1 MVDKNE
7 FDSKAAQL
15 ESKLNG
21 YKTLILSSDEDEY
34 KIVDS
39 VSDVSVFVKIDNF
52 RNELDAAIR
61 EFNEETR
68 SINQAI
74 VNMEV
79 KDTVVLIDK
88 FKTVD
93 DTKLDLKSISDKNK
107 YEIDEYVK
115 NLEKEGKLETAKKVK
130 VKCGQVLR
138 YAVSTGLCDRDVTQD
153 LKGAISPP
161 KVTHMAAL
169 IEPKDFALLLQD
181 IDHYEGSVVT
191 QYALRIA
198 PLVFVHP
205 GELRHA
211 KWQDIDLEKGL
222 WSYTP
227 PKTKSKTGVQHIVPL
242 STQVIHLLSELA
254 RITKAK
260 SEYVFSATTSNLKP
274 MSENTINQA

>member
-39 VSDVSVFVKIDNF
+39 VSDVSVFVKIDKF
-52 RNELDAAIR
+52 RNELDVAIR

-79 KDTVVLIDK
+79 KDTIVLIDK

-107 YEIDEYVK
+107 YEIDEYIASGALVEHTLDK
-115 NLEKEGKLETAKKVK
+115 DGIIIYLDYISRCIFNASPITVNINLDEEISIEQKIKLDTLDVSETDKQFIMDEYKLYYEHIKDIILNIDVLSIYDSILDIIDSAIEKS
-130 VKCGQVLR
+130 VL
-138 YAVSTGLCDRDVTQD
+138 
-153 LKGAISPP
+153 
-161 KVTHMAAL
+161 
-169 IEPKDFALLLQD
+169 F
-181 IDHYEGSVVT
+181 
-191 QYALRIA
+191 
-198 PLVFVHP
+198 
-205 GELRHA
+205 
-211 KWQDIDLEKGL
+211 
-222 WSYTP
+222 
-227 PKTKSKTGVQHIVPL
+227 
-242 STQVIHLLSELA
+242 
-254 RITKAK
+254 
-260 SEYVFSATTSNLKP
+260 
-274 MSENTINQA
+274 

>member
-39 VSDVSVFVKIDNF
+39 ISDVSVFVKIDKF

-68 SINQAI
+68 SINQAL

-107 YEIDEYVK
+107 YEIDEYI
-115 NLEKEGKLETAKKVK
+115 A
-130 VKCGQVLR
+130 
-138 YAVSTGLCDRDVTQD
+138 S
-153 LKGAISPP
+153 GALVEHTLDKDGIIIYLDYIS
-161 KVTHMAAL
+161 
-169 IEPKDFALLLQD
+169 
-181 IDHYEGSVVT
+181 
-191 QYALRIA
+191 
-198 PLVFVHP
+198 
-205 GELRHA
+205 
-211 KWQDIDLEKGL
+211 
-222 WSYTP
+222 
-227 PKTKSKTGVQHIVPL
+227 
-242 STQVIHLLSELA
+242 
-254 RITKAK
+254 
-260 SEYVFSATTSNLKP
+260 
-274 MSENTINQA
+274 NTIKNATPIIVNINLDEEISTEQKIKLDTLDVSETDKQFIMDEYKLYYEHIKDIILNIDVLSIYDSILDIIDSAIEKSVLF

>member
-39 VSDVSVFVKIDNF
+39 VSDVSVFVKIDKF
-52 RNELDAAIR
+52 RNEIDAAIR

-107 YEIDEYVK
+107 YEIDEYIASGALVEHTLDK
-115 NLEKEGKLETAKKVK
+115 DGIIIYLDYISRCIFNNASPITVNINLDEEISIEQKIKLDTLDVSETDKQFIMDEYKLYYEHIKDIILNIDVLSIYDSILDIIDSAIEKS
-130 VKCGQVLR
+130 VL
-138 YAVSTGLCDRDVTQD
+138 
-153 LKGAISPP
+153 
-161 KVTHMAAL
+161 
-169 IEPKDFALLLQD
+169 F
-181 IDHYEGSVVT
+181 
-191 QYALRIA
+191 
-198 PLVFVHP
+198 
-205 GELRHA
+205 
-211 KWQDIDLEKGL
+211 
-222 WSYTP
+222 
-227 PKTKSKTGVQHIVPL
+227 
-242 STQVIHLLSELA
+242 
-254 RITKAK
+254 
-260 SEYVFSATTSNLKP
+260 
-274 MSENTINQA
+274 

>member
-39 VSDVSVFVKIDNF
+39 VSDVSVFVKINNF

-68 SINQAI
+68 SINQAV

-107 YEIDEYVK
+107 YEIDEYIASGALVEHTLDKDGIIIYLDYISNIIK
-115 NLEKEGKLETAKKVK
+115 NATPIIVNINLDEEISIEQKIKLDTLDVSETDKQFIMDEYKLYYEHIKDIILNIDVLSIYDSILDIIDSAIEKS
-130 VKCGQVLR
+130 VL
-138 YAVSTGLCDRDVTQD
+138 
-153 LKGAISPP
+153 
-161 KVTHMAAL
+161 
-169 IEPKDFALLLQD
+169 F
-181 IDHYEGSVVT
+181 
-191 QYALRIA
+191 
-198 PLVFVHP
+198 
-205 GELRHA
+205 
-211 KWQDIDLEKGL
+211 
-222 WSYTP
+222 
-227 PKTKSKTGVQHIVPL
+227 
-242 STQVIHLLSELA
+242 
-254 RITKAK
+254 
-260 SEYVFSATTSNLKP
+260 
-274 MSENTINQA
+274 

>member
-1 MVDKNE
+1 MVDENE
-7 FDSKAAQL
+7 FDSKATQL

-68 SINQAI
+68 SINQAV

-107 YEIDEYVK
+107 YEIDEYIASGALVEHTLDKDGIIIYLDYISNIIK
-115 NLEKEGKLETAKKVK
+115 NATPIIVNINLDEEISIEQKIKLDTLDVSETDKQFIMDEYKLYYEHIKDIILNIDVLSIYDSILDIIDSAIEKS
-130 VKCGQVLR
+130 VL
-138 YAVSTGLCDRDVTQD
+138 
-153 LKGAISPP
+153 
-161 KVTHMAAL
+161 
-169 IEPKDFALLLQD
+169 F
-181 IDHYEGSVVT
+181 
-191 QYALRIA
+191 
-198 PLVFVHP
+198 
-205 GELRHA
+205 
-211 KWQDIDLEKGL
+211 
-222 WSYTP
+222 
-227 PKTKSKTGVQHIVPL
+227 
-242 STQVIHLLSELA
+242 
-254 RITKAK
+254 
-260 SEYVFSATTSNLKP
+260 
-274 MSENTINQA
+274 

>member
-39 VSDVSVFVKIDNF
+39 VSDVSVFVKIDKF

-79 KDTVVLIDK
+79 KDTIVLIDK

-107 YEIDEYVK
+107 YEIDEYIASGAFVEHTLDKDGIILYLDYISNIIK
-115 NLEKEGKLETAKKVK
+115 NATPIIVNINLDEEISIEQKIKLDTLDVSETDKQFIMDEYKLYYEHIKDIILNIDVLSIYDSILDIIDSAIEKS
-130 VKCGQVLR
+130 VL
-138 YAVSTGLCDRDVTQD
+138 
-153 LKGAISPP
+153 
-161 KVTHMAAL
+161 
-169 IEPKDFALLLQD
+169 F
-181 IDHYEGSVVT
+181 
-191 QYALRIA
+191 
-198 PLVFVHP
+198 
-205 GELRHA
+205 
-211 KWQDIDLEKGL
+211 
-222 WSYTP
+222 
-227 PKTKSKTGVQHIVPL
+227 
-242 STQVIHLLSELA
+242 
-254 RITKAK
+254 
-260 SEYVFSATTSNLKP
+260 
-274 MSENTINQA
+274 

>member
-39 VSDVSVFVKIDNF
+39 VSDVSVFVKIDKF
-52 RNELDAAIR
+52 RNELDVAIR

-79 KDTVVLIDK
+79 KDTIVLIDK

-107 YEIDEYVK
+107 YEIDEYIASGALVEHTLDK
-115 NLEKEGKLETAKKVK
+115 DGIIIYLDYISRCIFNASPIIVNINLDEEISIEQKIKLDTLDVSETDKQFIMDEYKLYYEHIKDIILNIDVLSIYDSILDIIDSAIEKS
-130 VKCGQVLR
+130 VL
-138 YAVSTGLCDRDVTQD
+138 
-153 LKGAISPP
+153 
-161 KVTHMAAL
+161 
-169 IEPKDFALLLQD
+169 F
-181 IDHYEGSVVT
+181 
-191 QYALRIA
+191 
-198 PLVFVHP
+198 
-205 GELRHA
+205 
-211 KWQDIDLEKGL
+211 
-222 WSYTP
+222 
-227 PKTKSKTGVQHIVPL
+227 
-242 STQVIHLLSELA
+242 
-254 RITKAK
+254 
-260 SEYVFSATTSNLKP
+260 
-274 MSENTINQA
+274 

>member
-39 VSDVSVFVKIDNF
+39 VSDVSVFVKIDKF
-52 RNELDAAIR
+52 RNEIDVAIR

-79 KDTVVLIDK
+79 KDTIVLIDK

-107 YEIDEYVK
+107 YEIDEYIASGALVEHTLDKDGIIIYLDYISNIIK
-115 NLEKEGKLETAKKVK
+115 NASPIIVNINLDEEISIEQKIKLDTLDVSETDKQFIMDEYKLYYEHIKDIILNIDVLSIYDSILDIIDSAIEKS
-130 VKCGQVLR
+130 VL
-138 YAVSTGLCDRDVTQD
+138 
-153 LKGAISPP
+153 
-161 KVTHMAAL
+161 
-169 IEPKDFALLLQD
+169 F
-181 IDHYEGSVVT
+181 
-191 QYALRIA
+191 
-198 PLVFVHP
+198 
-205 GELRHA
+205 
-211 KWQDIDLEKGL
+211 
-222 WSYTP
+222 
-227 PKTKSKTGVQHIVPL
+227 
-242 STQVIHLLSELA
+242 
-254 RITKAK
+254 
-260 SEYVFSATTSNLKP
+260 
-274 MSENTINQA
+274 

>member
-39 VSDVSVFVKIDNF
+39 VSDVSVFVKIDKF

-79 KDTVVLIDK
+79 KDTIVLIDK

-107 YEIDEYVK
+107 YEIDEYIASGALVEHTLDKDGIIIYLDYISNIIK
-115 NLEKEGKLETAKKVK
+115 NVTPIIVNINLDEEISIEQKIKLDTLDVSETEKQFIMDEYKLYYEHIKDIILNID
-130 VKCGQVLR
+130 VLSI
-138 YAVSTGLCDRDVTQD
+138 YDSVLDIIDS
-153 LKGAISPP
+153 AIE
-161 KVTHMAAL
+161 K
-169 IEPKDFALLLQD
+169 
-181 IDHYEGSVVT
+181 SV
-191 QYALRIA
+191 L
-198 PLVFVHP
+198 F
-205 GELRHA
+205 
-211 KWQDIDLEKGL
+211 
-222 WSYTP
+222 
-227 PKTKSKTGVQHIVPL
+227 
-242 STQVIHLLSELA
+242 
-254 RITKAK
+254 
-260 SEYVFSATTSNLKP
+260 
-274 MSENTINQA
+274 

>member
-39 VSDVSVFVKIDNF
+39 VSDVSVFVKIDKF

-79 KDTVVLIDK
+79 KDTIVLIDK

-107 YEIDEYVK
+107 YEIDEYIASGALVEHTLDK
-115 NLEKEGKLETAKKVK
+115 DGIIIYLDYISRCIFNASPIIVNINLDEEISIEQKIKLDTLDVSETDKQFIMDEYKLYYEHIKDIILNIDVLSIYDSILDIIDSAIEKS
-130 VKCGQVLR
+130 VL
-138 YAVSTGLCDRDVTQD
+138 
-153 LKGAISPP
+153 
-161 KVTHMAAL
+161 
-169 IEPKDFALLLQD
+169 F
-181 IDHYEGSVVT
+181 
-191 QYALRIA
+191 
-198 PLVFVHP
+198 
-205 GELRHA
+205 
-211 KWQDIDLEKGL
+211 
-222 WSYTP
+222 
-227 PKTKSKTGVQHIVPL
+227 
-242 STQVIHLLSELA
+242 
-254 RITKAK
+254 
-260 SEYVFSATTSNLKP
+260 
-274 MSENTINQA
+274 

>member
-39 VSDVSVFVKIDNF
+39 VSDVSVFVKIDKF
-52 RNELDAAIR
+52 RNELDVAIR

-68 SINQAI
+68 SINQAV

-107 YEIDEYVK
+107 YEIDEYIASGALVEHTLDKDGIIIYLDYISNIIK
-115 NLEKEGKLETAKKVK
+115 NVTPIIVNINLDEEISIEQKIKLDTLDVSETDKQFIMDEYKLYYEHIKDIILNIDVLSIYDSILDIIDSAIEKS
-130 VKCGQVLR
+130 VL
-138 YAVSTGLCDRDVTQD
+138 
-153 LKGAISPP
+153 
-161 KVTHMAAL
+161 
-169 IEPKDFALLLQD
+169 F
-181 IDHYEGSVVT
+181 
-191 QYALRIA
+191 
-198 PLVFVHP
+198 
-205 GELRHA
+205 
-211 KWQDIDLEKGL
+211 
-222 WSYTP
+222 
-227 PKTKSKTGVQHIVPL
+227 
-242 STQVIHLLSELA
+242 
-254 RITKAK
+254 
-260 SEYVFSATTSNLKP
+260 
-274 MSENTINQA
+274 

>member
-39 VSDVSVFVKIDNF
+39 VSDVSVFVKIDKF

-68 SINQAI
+68 SITQAI

-79 KDTVVLIDK
+79 KDTIVLIDK

-107 YEIDEYVK
+107 YEIDEYIASGALVEHTLDKDGIIIYLDYISNIIK
-115 NLEKEGKLETAKKVK
+115 NASPIIVNINLDEEISIEQKIKLDTLDVSETDKQFIMDEYKLYYEHIKDIILNIDVLSIYDSILDIIDSAIEKS
-130 VKCGQVLR
+130 VL
-138 YAVSTGLCDRDVTQD
+138 
-153 LKGAISPP
+153 
-161 KVTHMAAL
+161 
-169 IEPKDFALLLQD
+169 F
-181 IDHYEGSVVT
+181 
-191 QYALRIA
+191 
-198 PLVFVHP
+198 
-205 GELRHA
+205 
-211 KWQDIDLEKGL
+211 
-222 WSYTP
+222 
-227 PKTKSKTGVQHIVPL
+227 
-242 STQVIHLLSELA
+242 
-254 RITKAK
+254 
-260 SEYVFSATTSNLKP
+260 
-274 MSENTINQA
+274 

>member
-39 VSDVSVFVKIDNF
+39 VSDVSVFVKIDKF

-107 YEIDEYVK
+107 YEIDEYIASGALVEHTLDK
-115 NLEKEGKLETAKKVK
+115 DGIIIYLDYISRCIFNASPIIVNINLDEEISIEQKIKLDTLDVSETDKQFIMDEYKLYYEHIKDIILNIDVLSIYDSILDIIDSAIEKS
-130 VKCGQVLR
+130 VL
-138 YAVSTGLCDRDVTQD
+138 
-153 LKGAISPP
+153 
-161 KVTHMAAL
+161 
-169 IEPKDFALLLQD
+169 F
-181 IDHYEGSVVT
+181 
-191 QYALRIA
+191 
-198 PLVFVHP
+198 
-205 GELRHA
+205 
-211 KWQDIDLEKGL
+211 
-222 WSYTP
+222 
-227 PKTKSKTGVQHIVPL
+227 
-242 STQVIHLLSELA
+242 
-254 RITKAK
+254 
-260 SEYVFSATTSNLKP
+260 
-274 MSENTINQA
+274 

>member
-39 VSDVSVFVKIDNF
+39 VSGVSVFVKIDKF

-107 YEIDEYVK
+107 YEIDEYIASGALVEHTLDKDGIIIYLDYISNIIK
-115 NLEKEGKLETAKKVK
+115 NVTPITVNINLDEEISIEQKIKLDTLDVSETDKQFIMDEYKLYYEHIKDIILNIDVLSIYDSILDIIDSAIEKS
-130 VKCGQVLR
+130 VL
-138 YAVSTGLCDRDVTQD
+138 
-153 LKGAISPP
+153 
-161 KVTHMAAL
+161 
-169 IEPKDFALLLQD
+169 F
-181 IDHYEGSVVT
+181 
-191 QYALRIA
+191 
-198 PLVFVHP
+198 
-205 GELRHA
+205 
-211 KWQDIDLEKGL
+211 
-222 WSYTP
+222 
-227 PKTKSKTGVQHIVPL
+227 
-242 STQVIHLLSELA
+242 
-254 RITKAK
+254 
-260 SEYVFSATTSNLKP
+260 
-274 MSENTINQA
+274 

>member
-39 VSDVSVFVKIDNF
+39 VSDVSVFVKIDKF

-79 KDTVVLIDK
+79 KDTIVLIDK

-107 YEIDEYVK
+107 YEIDEYIASGALVEHTLDKDGIIIYLDYISNIIK
-115 NLEKEGKLETAKKVK
+115 NATPIIVNINLDEEISIEQKIKLDTLDVSETDKQFIMDEYKLYYEHIKDIILNIDVLSIYDSVLDIIDSAIEKS
-130 VKCGQVLR
+130 VL
-138 YAVSTGLCDRDVTQD
+138 
-153 LKGAISPP
+153 
-161 KVTHMAAL
+161 
-169 IEPKDFALLLQD
+169 F
-181 IDHYEGSVVT
+181 
-191 QYALRIA
+191 
-198 PLVFVHP
+198 
-205 GELRHA
+205 
-211 KWQDIDLEKGL
+211 
-222 WSYTP
+222 
-227 PKTKSKTGVQHIVPL
+227 
-242 STQVIHLLSELA
+242 
-254 RITKAK
+254 
-260 SEYVFSATTSNLKP
+260 
-274 MSENTINQA
+274 

>member
-39 VSDVSVFVKIDNF
+39 VSDVSVFVKIDKF
-52 RNELDAAIR
+52 RNELDVAIR

-79 KDTVVLIDK
+79 KDTIVLIDK

-107 YEIDEYVK
+107 YEIDEYIASGALVEHTLDKDGIIIYLDYISNIIK
-115 NLEKEGKLETAKKVK
+115 NASPIIVNINLDEEISIEQKIKLDTLDVSETDKQFIMDEYKLYYEHIKDIILNIDVLSIYDSILDIIDSAIEKS
-130 VKCGQVLR
+130 VL
-138 YAVSTGLCDRDVTQD
+138 
-153 LKGAISPP
+153 
-161 KVTHMAAL
+161 
-169 IEPKDFALLLQD
+169 F
-181 IDHYEGSVVT
+181 
-191 QYALRIA
+191 
-198 PLVFVHP
+198 
-205 GELRHA
+205 
-211 KWQDIDLEKGL
+211 
-222 WSYTP
+222 
-227 PKTKSKTGVQHIVPL
+227 
-242 STQVIHLLSELA
+242 
-254 RITKAK
+254 
-260 SEYVFSATTSNLKP
+260 
-274 MSENTINQA
+274 

>member
-39 VSDVSVFVKIDNF
+39 VSDVSVFVKIDKF

-79 KDTVVLIDK
+79 KDTIVLIAK

-107 YEIDEYVK
+107 YEIDEYIASGALVEHTLDKDGIIIYLDYISNIIK
-115 NLEKEGKLETAKKVK
+115 NVTPITVNINLDEEISIEQKIKLDTLDVSETDKQFIMDEYKLYYEHIKDIILNIDVLSIYDSILDIIDSAIEKS
-130 VKCGQVLR
+130 VL
-138 YAVSTGLCDRDVTQD
+138 
-153 LKGAISPP
+153 
-161 KVTHMAAL
+161 
-169 IEPKDFALLLQD
+169 F
-181 IDHYEGSVVT
+181 
-191 QYALRIA
+191 
-198 PLVFVHP
+198 
-205 GELRHA
+205 
-211 KWQDIDLEKGL
+211 
-222 WSYTP
+222 
-227 PKTKSKTGVQHIVPL
+227 
-242 STQVIHLLSELA
+242 
-254 RITKAK
+254 
-260 SEYVFSATTSNLKP
+260 
-274 MSENTINQA
+274 

>member
-39 VSDVSVFVKIDNF
+39 VSDVSVFVKIDKF
-52 RNELDAAIR
+52 RNELDVAIR

-107 YEIDEYVK
+107 YEIDEYIASGALVEHTLDKDGIIIYLDYISNIIK
-115 NLEKEGKLETAKKVK
+115 NASPIIVNINLDEEISIEQKIKLDTLDVSETDKQFIMDEYKLYYEHIKDIILNIDVLSIYDSILDIIDSAIEKS
-130 VKCGQVLR
+130 VL
-138 YAVSTGLCDRDVTQD
+138 
-153 LKGAISPP
+153 
-161 KVTHMAAL
+161 
-169 IEPKDFALLLQD
+169 F
-181 IDHYEGSVVT
+181 
-191 QYALRIA
+191 
-198 PLVFVHP
+198 
-205 GELRHA
+205 
-211 KWQDIDLEKGL
+211 
-222 WSYTP
+222 
-227 PKTKSKTGVQHIVPL
+227 
-242 STQVIHLLSELA
+242 
-254 RITKAK
+254 
-260 SEYVFSATTSNLKP
+260 
-274 MSENTINQA
+274 

>member
-7 FDSKAAQL
+7 LDSKAAQL

-39 VSDVSVFVKIDNF
+39 VSDVSVFVKIDKF

-107 YEIDEYVK
+107 YEIDEYIASGALVEHTLDKDGIIIYLDYISNIIK
-115 NLEKEGKLETAKKVK
+115 NASPIIVNINLDEEISIEQKIKLDTLDVSETDKQFIMDEYKLYYEHIKDIILNIDVLSIYDSILDIIDSAIEKS
-130 VKCGQVLR
+130 VL
-138 YAVSTGLCDRDVTQD
+138 
-153 LKGAISPP
+153 
-161 KVTHMAAL
+161 
-169 IEPKDFALLLQD
+169 F
-181 IDHYEGSVVT
+181 
-191 QYALRIA
+191 
-198 PLVFVHP
+198 
-205 GELRHA
+205 
-211 KWQDIDLEKGL
+211 
-222 WSYTP
+222 
-227 PKTKSKTGVQHIVPL
+227 
-242 STQVIHLLSELA
+242 
-254 RITKAK
+254 
-260 SEYVFSATTSNLKP
+260 
-274 MSENTINQA
+274 

>member
-39 VSDVSVFVKIDNF
+39 VSDVSVFVKIDKF

-79 KDTVVLIDK
+79 KDTIVLIDK

-107 YEIDEYVK
+107 YEIDEYIASGALVEHTLDKDGIIIYLDYISNIIK
-115 NLEKEGKLETAKKVK
+115 NASPIIVNINLDEEISIEQKIKLDTLDVSETDKQFIMDEYKLYYEHINDIILNIDVLSIYDSILDIIDSAIEKS
-130 VKCGQVLR
+130 VL
-138 YAVSTGLCDRDVTQD
+138 
-153 LKGAISPP
+153 
-161 KVTHMAAL
+161 
-169 IEPKDFALLLQD
+169 F
-181 IDHYEGSVVT
+181 
-191 QYALRIA
+191 
-198 PLVFVHP
+198 
-205 GELRHA
+205 
-211 KWQDIDLEKGL
+211 
-222 WSYTP
+222 
-227 PKTKSKTGVQHIVPL
+227 
-242 STQVIHLLSELA
+242 
-254 RITKAK
+254 
-260 SEYVFSATTSNLKP
+260 
-274 MSENTINQA
+274 

>member
-39 VSDVSVFVKIDNF
+39 VSDVSVFVKIDKF
-52 RNELDAAIR
+52 RNEIDVAIR

-79 KDTVVLIDK
+79 KDTIVLIDK

-107 YEIDEYVK
+107 YEIDEYIASGALVEHTLDK
-115 NLEKEGKLETAKKVK
+115 DGIIIYLDYISRCIFNASPIIVHINLDEEISIEQKIKLDTLDVSETDKQFIMDEYKLYYEHIKDIILNIDVLSIYDSILDIIDSAIEKS
-130 VKCGQVLR
+130 VL
-138 YAVSTGLCDRDVTQD
+138 
-153 LKGAISPP
+153 
-161 KVTHMAAL
+161 
-169 IEPKDFALLLQD
+169 F
-181 IDHYEGSVVT
+181 
-191 QYALRIA
+191 
-198 PLVFVHP
+198 
-205 GELRHA
+205 
-211 KWQDIDLEKGL
+211 
-222 WSYTP
+222 
-227 PKTKSKTGVQHIVPL
+227 
-242 STQVIHLLSELA
+242 
-254 RITKAK
+254 
-260 SEYVFSATTSNLKP
+260 
-274 MSENTINQA
+274 

>member
-79 KDTVVLIDK
+79 KDTIVLIDK

-107 YEIDEYVK
+107 YEIDEYIASGALVEHTLDKDGIIIYLDYISNIIK
-115 NLEKEGKLETAKKVK
+115 NATPIIVNINLDEEISIEQKIKLDTLDVSETDKQFIMDEYKLYYEHIKDIILNIDVLSIYDSVLDIIDSAIEKS
-130 VKCGQVLR
+130 VL
-138 YAVSTGLCDRDVTQD
+138 
-153 LKGAISPP
+153 
-161 KVTHMAAL
+161 
-169 IEPKDFALLLQD
+169 F
-181 IDHYEGSVVT
+181 
-191 QYALRIA
+191 
-198 PLVFVHP
+198 
-205 GELRHA
+205 
-211 KWQDIDLEKGL
+211 
-222 WSYTP
+222 
-227 PKTKSKTGVQHIVPL
+227 
-242 STQVIHLLSELA
+242 
-254 RITKAK
+254 
-260 SEYVFSATTSNLKP
+260 
-274 MSENTINQA
+274 

>member
-7 FDSKAAQL
+7 LDSKAAQL

-39 VSDVSVFVKIDNF
+39 VSDVSVFVKIDKF
-52 RNELDAAIR
+52 RNEIDAAIR

-107 YEIDEYVK
+107 YEIDEYIASGALVEHTLDK
-115 NLEKEGKLETAKKVK
+115 DGIIIYLDYISRCIFNNASPITVNINLDEEISIEQKIKLDTLDVSETDKQFIMDEYKLYYEHIKDIILNIDVLSIYDSILDIIDSAIEKS
-130 VKCGQVLR
+130 VL
-138 YAVSTGLCDRDVTQD
+138 
-153 LKGAISPP
+153 
-161 KVTHMAAL
+161 
-169 IEPKDFALLLQD
+169 F
-181 IDHYEGSVVT
+181 
-191 QYALRIA
+191 
-198 PLVFVHP
+198 
-205 GELRHA
+205 
-211 KWQDIDLEKGL
+211 
-222 WSYTP
+222 
-227 PKTKSKTGVQHIVPL
+227 
-242 STQVIHLLSELA
+242 
-254 RITKAK
+254 
-260 SEYVFSATTSNLKP
+260 
-274 MSENTINQA
+274 

>member
-39 VSDVSVFVKIDNF
+39 VSDVSVFVKIDKF

-107 YEIDEYVK
+107 YEIDEYIASGALVEHTLDK
-115 NLEKEGKLETAKKVK
+115 DGIIIYLDYISRCIFNASPITVNINLDEEISIEQKIKLDTLDVSETDKQFIMDEYKLYYEHIKDIILNIDVLSIYDSILDIIDSAIEKS
-130 VKCGQVLR
+130 VL
-138 YAVSTGLCDRDVTQD
+138 
-153 LKGAISPP
+153 
-161 KVTHMAAL
+161 
-169 IEPKDFALLLQD
+169 F
-181 IDHYEGSVVT
+181 
-191 QYALRIA
+191 
-198 PLVFVHP
+198 
-205 GELRHA
+205 
-211 KWQDIDLEKGL
+211 
-222 WSYTP
+222 
-227 PKTKSKTGVQHIVPL
+227 
-242 STQVIHLLSELA
+242 
-254 RITKAK
+254 
-260 SEYVFSATTSNLKP
+260 
-274 MSENTINQA
+274 

>member
-39 VSDVSVFVKIDNF
+39 VSDVSVFVKIDKF
-52 RNELDAAIR
+52 RNELDVAIR

-79 KDTVVLIDK
+79 KDTIVLIDK

-107 YEIDEYVK
+107 YEIDEYIASGALVEHTLDKDGIIIYLDYISNIIK
-115 NLEKEGKLETAKKVK
+115 NASPIIVNINLDEEISKYRVSKIEKNSSYKA
-130 VKCGQVLR
+130 
-138 YAVSTGLCDRDVTQD
+138 
-153 LKGAISPP
+153 AIS
-161 KVTHMAAL
+161 
-169 IEPKDFALLLQD
+169 
-181 IDHYEGSVVT
+181 
-191 QYALRIA
+191 
-198 PLVFVHP
+198 
-205 GELRHA
+205 
-211 KWQDIDLEKGL
+211 
-222 WSYTP
+222 
-227 PKTKSKTGVQHIVPL
+227 
-242 STQVIHLLSELA
+242 
-254 RITKAK
+254 
-260 SEYVFSATTSNLKP
+260 
-274 MSENTINQA
+274 

>member
-107 YEIDEYVK
+107 YEIDEYIASGALVEHTLDKDGIIIYLDYISNIIK
-115 NLEKEGKLETAKKVK
+115 NVTPITVNINLDEEISIEQKIKLDTLDVSETDKQFIMDEYKLYYEHIKDIILNIDVLSIYDSILDIIDSAIEKS
-130 VKCGQVLR
+130 VL
-138 YAVSTGLCDRDVTQD
+138 
-153 LKGAISPP
+153 
-161 KVTHMAAL
+161 
-169 IEPKDFALLLQD
+169 F
-181 IDHYEGSVVT
+181 
-191 QYALRIA
+191 
-198 PLVFVHP
+198 
-205 GELRHA
+205 
-211 KWQDIDLEKGL
+211 
-222 WSYTP
+222 
-227 PKTKSKTGVQHIVPL
+227 
-242 STQVIHLLSELA
+242 
-254 RITKAK
+254 
-260 SEYVFSATTSNLKP
+260 
-274 MSENTINQA
+274 

>member
-39 VSDVSVFVKIDNF
+39 VSDVSVFVKIDKF

-79 KDTVVLIDK
+79 KDTIVLIDK

-107 YEIDEYVK
+107 YEIDEYIASGALVEHTLDKDGIIIYLDYISNIIK
-115 NLEKEGKLETAKKVK
+115 NVTPIIVNINLDEELSIKQKIKLDTLDVSETDKQFIMDEYKLYYEHIKDIILNIDVLSIYDSILDIIDSAIEKS
-130 VKCGQVLR
+130 VL
-138 YAVSTGLCDRDVTQD
+138 
-153 LKGAISPP
+153 
-161 KVTHMAAL
+161 
-169 IEPKDFALLLQD
+169 F
-181 IDHYEGSVVT
+181 
-191 QYALRIA
+191 
-198 PLVFVHP
+198 
-205 GELRHA
+205 
-211 KWQDIDLEKGL
+211 
-222 WSYTP
+222 
-227 PKTKSKTGVQHIVPL
+227 
-242 STQVIHLLSELA
+242 
-254 RITKAK
+254 
-260 SEYVFSATTSNLKP
+260 
-274 MSENTINQA
+274 

>member
-39 VSDVSVFVKIDNF
+39 VSDVSVFVKIDKF

-68 SINQAI
+68 SINQAV

-107 YEIDEYVK
+107 YEIDEYIASGALVEHTLDKDGIIIYLDYISNIIK
-115 NLEKEGKLETAKKVK
+115 NVTPIIVNINLDEEVSIEQKIKLDTLDVSETDKQFIMDEYKLYYEHIKDIILNIDVLSIYDSILDIIDSAIEKS
-130 VKCGQVLR
+130 VL
-138 YAVSTGLCDRDVTQD
+138 
-153 LKGAISPP
+153 
-161 KVTHMAAL
+161 
-169 IEPKDFALLLQD
+169 F
-181 IDHYEGSVVT
+181 
-191 QYALRIA
+191 
-198 PLVFVHP
+198 
-205 GELRHA
+205 
-211 KWQDIDLEKGL
+211 
-222 WSYTP
+222 
-227 PKTKSKTGVQHIVPL
+227 
-242 STQVIHLLSELA
+242 
-254 RITKAK
+254 
-260 SEYVFSATTSNLKP
+260 
-274 MSENTINQA
+274 

>member
-39 VSDVSVFVKIDNF
+39 VSDVSVFVKIDKF

-79 KDTVVLIDK
+79 KDTIVLIDK

-107 YEIDEYVK
+107 YEIDEYIASGALVEHTLDKDGIIIYLDYISNIIK
-115 NLEKEGKLETAKKVK
+115 NVTPIIVNINLDEEISIEQKIKLDTLDVSETDKQFIMDEYKLYYEHIKDIILNIDVLSIYDSVLDIIDSAIEKS
-130 VKCGQVLR
+130 VL
-138 YAVSTGLCDRDVTQD
+138 
-153 LKGAISPP
+153 
-161 KVTHMAAL
+161 
-169 IEPKDFALLLQD
+169 F
-181 IDHYEGSVVT
+181 
-191 QYALRIA
+191 
-198 PLVFVHP
+198 
-205 GELRHA
+205 
-211 KWQDIDLEKGL
+211 
-222 WSYTP
+222 
-227 PKTKSKTGVQHIVPL
+227 
-242 STQVIHLLSELA
+242 
-254 RITKAK
+254 
-260 SEYVFSATTSNLKP
+260 
-274 MSENTINQA
+274 

>member
-39 VSDVSVFVKIDNF
+39 VSDVSVFVKIDKF
-52 RNELDAAIR
+52 RNELDVAIR

-107 YEIDEYVK
+107 YEIDEYIASGALVEHTLDK
-115 NLEKEGKLETAKKVK
+115 DGIIIYLDYISRCIFNASPITVNINLDEEISIEQKIKLDTLDVSETDKQFIMDEYKLYYEHIKDIILNIDVLSIYDSILDIIDSAIEKS
-130 VKCGQVLR
+130 VL
-138 YAVSTGLCDRDVTQD
+138 
-153 LKGAISPP
+153 
-161 KVTHMAAL
+161 
-169 IEPKDFALLLQD
+169 F
-181 IDHYEGSVVT
+181 
-191 QYALRIA
+191 
-198 PLVFVHP
+198 
-205 GELRHA
+205 
-211 KWQDIDLEKGL
+211 
-222 WSYTP
+222 
-227 PKTKSKTGVQHIVPL
+227 
-242 STQVIHLLSELA
+242 
-254 RITKAK
+254 
-260 SEYVFSATTSNLKP
+260 
-274 MSENTINQA
+274 

>member
-7 FDSKAAQL
+7 FDSKTAQL

-68 SINQAI
+68 SINQAV

-107 YEIDEYVK
+107 YEIDEYIASGALVEHTLDKDGIIIYLDYISNIIK
-115 NLEKEGKLETAKKVK
+115 NATPIIVNINLDEEISIEQKIKLDTLDVSETDKQFIMDEYKLYYEHIKDIILNIDVLSIYDSILDIIDSAIEKS
-130 VKCGQVLR
+130 VL
-138 YAVSTGLCDRDVTQD
+138 
-153 LKGAISPP
+153 
-161 KVTHMAAL
+161 
-169 IEPKDFALLLQD
+169 F
-181 IDHYEGSVVT
+181 
-191 QYALRIA
+191 
-198 PLVFVHP
+198 
-205 GELRHA
+205 
-211 KWQDIDLEKGL
+211 
-222 WSYTP
+222 
-227 PKTKSKTGVQHIVPL
+227 
-242 STQVIHLLSELA
+242 
-254 RITKAK
+254 
-260 SEYVFSATTSNLKP
+260 
-274 MSENTINQA
+274 

>member
-39 VSDVSVFVKIDNF
+39 VSDVSVFVKIDKF

-79 KDTVVLIDK
+79 KDTIVLIDK

-107 YEIDEYVK
+107 YEIDEYIASGALVEHTLDK
-115 NLEKEGKLETAKKVK
+115 DGIIIYLDYISRCIFNNATPVTVNINLDEEISIEQKIKLDTLDVSETDKQFIMDEYKLYYEHIKDIILNIDVLSIYDSILDIIDSAIEKS
-130 VKCGQVLR
+130 VL
-138 YAVSTGLCDRDVTQD
+138 
-153 LKGAISPP
+153 
-161 KVTHMAAL
+161 
-169 IEPKDFALLLQD
+169 F
-181 IDHYEGSVVT
+181 
-191 QYALRIA
+191 
-198 PLVFVHP
+198 
-205 GELRHA
+205 
-211 KWQDIDLEKGL
+211 
-222 WSYTP
+222 
-227 PKTKSKTGVQHIVPL
+227 
-242 STQVIHLLSELA
+242 
-254 RITKAK
+254 
-260 SEYVFSATTSNLKP
+260 
-274 MSENTINQA
+274 

>member
-1 MVDKNE
+1 MKKRRDKNE

-68 SINQAI
+68 SINQAV

-107 YEIDEYVK
+107 YEIDEYIASGALVEHTLDKDGIIIYLDYISNIIK
-115 NLEKEGKLETAKKVK
+115 NATPIIVNINLDEEISIEQKIKLDTLDVSETDKQFIMDEYKLYYEHIKDIILNIDVLSIYDSILDIIDSAIEKS
-130 VKCGQVLR
+130 VL
-138 YAVSTGLCDRDVTQD
+138 
-153 LKGAISPP
+153 
-161 KVTHMAAL
+161 
-169 IEPKDFALLLQD
+169 F
-181 IDHYEGSVVT
+181 
-191 QYALRIA
+191 
-198 PLVFVHP
+198 
-205 GELRHA
+205 
-211 KWQDIDLEKGL
+211 
-222 WSYTP
+222 
-227 PKTKSKTGVQHIVPL
+227 
-242 STQVIHLLSELA
+242 
-254 RITKAK
+254 
-260 SEYVFSATTSNLKP
+260 
-274 MSENTINQA
+274 

>member
-39 VSDVSVFVKIDNF
+39 VSDVSVFVKIDKF

-79 KDTVVLIDK
+79 KDTIVLIDK
-88 FKTVD
+88 FKTAD

-107 YEIDEYVK
+107 YEIDEYIASGALVEHTLDK
-115 NLEKEGKLETAKKVK
+115 DGIIIYLDYISRCIFNASPIIVNINLDEEISIEQKIKLDTLDVSETDKQFIMDEYKLYYEHIKDIILNIDVLSIYDSILDIIDSAIEKS
-130 VKCGQVLR
+130 VL
-138 YAVSTGLCDRDVTQD
+138 
-153 LKGAISPP
+153 
-161 KVTHMAAL
+161 
-169 IEPKDFALLLQD
+169 F
-181 IDHYEGSVVT
+181 
-191 QYALRIA
+191 
-198 PLVFVHP
+198 
-205 GELRHA
+205 
-211 KWQDIDLEKGL
+211 
-222 WSYTP
+222 
-227 PKTKSKTGVQHIVPL
+227 
-242 STQVIHLLSELA
+242 
-254 RITKAK
+254 
-260 SEYVFSATTSNLKP
+260 
-274 MSENTINQA
+274 